1 MYPWYLLPPEF
12 GDDVYNMPDDVPD
25 PYDYNPLDGWP
36 YPAFE
41 GVPLPEPEFPEHPP
55 PDDDIEQPTIAGDD
69 DDGRIIRLCAG
80 VLSIVPDVDPAYLR
94 DLATRHLAGEDSRN
108 DRNGGDDPAND
119 CLLGTLVNHILEDP
133 NYPKKVLE
141 ADDPSRPPS
150 PKSPT
155 PSSTATGKQRERSR
169 GSSSSGRAA
178 EKAGEK
184 AEGQGT
190 MHASSSPAKGRHLES
205 DAEGHAKEELDPV
218 SRLVG
223 QVLEIVPDA
232 EPDHV
237 LKLVQSQL
245 SVTVDSSEGGDGGE
259 DSGTNLWERVLA
271 AVLHNLFENSD
282 YSKATK
288 KRKRSETE
296 DESGVAKVRK
306 LDEVDYGDKNRAV
319 KKGKYYNE
327 LALVSYVMIRRRRR
341 LG

>member
-1 MYPWYLLPPEF
+1 
-12 GDDVYNMPDDVPD
+12 MPDAPDDDD
-25 PYDYNPLDGWP
+25 PYDYPVDGWP
-36 YPAFE
+36 YYGFE
-41 GVPLPEPEFPEHPP
+41 GVPLPEPESPQHPP
-55 PDDDIEQPTIAGDD
+55 PDDYIEQPTIAGDD
-69 DDGRIIRLCAG
+69 DDGRIIWLCTG

-94 DLATRHLAGEDSRN
+94 DLATRQLAGEDPRN
-108 DRNGGDDPAND
+108 DRNAGDDPAD
-119 CLLGTLVNHILEDP
+119 DRLLGTLVNHILEDP

-150 PKSPT
+150 PKSPI
-155 PSSTATGKQRERSR
+155 PSSTATGEQRERSR
-169 GSSSSGRAA
+169 GSSSSGRAV

-190 MHASSSPAKGRHLES
+190 THASSSPAKGRDRES
-205 DAEGHAKEELDPV
+205 DAEGHTKEELDPV

-232 EPDHV
+232 EPEHV

-282 YSKATK
+282 YPKATK

-306 LDEVDYGDKNRAV
+306 LDEVDYGDKNRTL

-327 LALVSYVMIRRRRR
+327 LALVSYIMIRRRRR